1 MDKVYTIGYEGKD
14 FRLLIELLE
23 EKGIS
28 RLIDVRSNPRSRRNE
43 FSKENLKQEL
53 FQKSIAY
60 KHIPEVGGLDED
72 YEKKMEGEE
81 WKEGFKE
88 LKDLAE
94 KQKAVLMCLEDDPNE
109 CHRKYIA
116 DELEKEGWEVV
127 HISKGKSWKEK
138 SLDEF

>member
-1 MDKVYTIGYEGKD
+1 MDKVYTIGYETKD
-14 FRLLIELLE
+14 IDRFLELLE

-43 FSKENLKQEL
+43 FSKENLKEGL
-53 FQKSIAY
+53 FRKSIAY
-60 KHIPEVGGLDED
+60 KHIPEVGGLEED

-81 WKEGFKE
+81 WKEGFNE
-88 LKDLAE
+88 LKESAKE
-94 KQKAVLMCLEDDPNE
+94 EKAVLMCLEDDPNE

-127 HISKGKSWKEK
+127 HISEGKSWKEK